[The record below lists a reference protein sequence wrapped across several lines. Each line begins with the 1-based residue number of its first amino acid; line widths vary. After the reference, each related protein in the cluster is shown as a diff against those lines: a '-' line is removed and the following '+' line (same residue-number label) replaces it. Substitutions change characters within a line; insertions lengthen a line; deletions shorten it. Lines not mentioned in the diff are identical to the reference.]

1 MIKFNIAT
9 INRCTEAEG
18 PFKRLTI
25 WFQGCNIGCCGC
37 CNMDYQPLIPKHIIS
52 LNELLEIISR
62 AKEEFGIEGV
72 TYTGGE
78 PTLQQN
84 LPSLTQKIKRL
95 GLGVISFTGHKYE
108 DVATILHGCDMVLDG
123 PFEHDNP
130 ERERK
135 LLGSAN
141 QRIVLLT
148 ERYKDAIGWFDSS
161 GIKMIEVNVGNMIL
175 ANGDPF

>member
-1 MIKFNIAT
+1 M
-9 INRCTEAEG
+9 
-18 PFKRLTI
+18 
-25 WFQGCNIGCCGC
+25 
-37 CNMDYQPLIPKHIIS
+37 
-52 LNELLEIISR
+52 
-62 AKEEFGIEGV
+62 
-72 TYTGGE
+72 
-78 PTLQQN
+78 
-84 LPSLTQKIKRL
+84 
-95 GLGVISFTGHKYE
+95 
-108 DVATILHGCDMVLDG
+108 HGCDMVLDG